1 MKSTHRT
8 TLAPV
13 AFTSDLDPNGCERA
27 GARCLKMPRSLHR
40 GERADS
46 WIIAASLTFALL
58 LAAAQP
64 VAAMQEPHG
73 GEAGL
78 RQYNSAAGLLN
89 RGLFEMAEGEY
100 RQFLA
105 ANGAHEK
112 AVLARYGLAV
122 CLYRQQKYD
131 DAVTELTALVAIG
144 RFEFSAEVQAMVGHS
159 HLARER
165 YAEAVAA
172 FDALLKKHGKTELA
186 ADALAGKIEAL
197 HHLGQTEETL
207 REAQSFVKTWPDSPL
222 RERTD
227 FFLGLALTAKSDPA
241 AAASHFESYV
251 VRFGKSPLAGQ
262 AMLLAAQCHHRAGH
276 LDAAA
281 PLYEKVLAGKSEALE
296 CEALLG
302 LGRLLQQK
310 GQPEAAAAKL
320 DQLLKQQAPPAIAS
334 AARLYRGLVW
344 IDLGKFD
351 RALEQLEQVVAN
363 DAEWADD
370 AAYWSAKCR
379 LRSGEFADAAERLAR
394 AIERFPKSALL
405 AEMSY
410 DRAVALVQA
419 QKREEALPLIEKFR
433 RDFPEHALASDALH
447 LQAVVSHELGHYDE
461 SGKFCRE
468 FLKRFPK
475 HNSAA
480 SVAFVSAENEF
491 LSGHLETAEKG
502 YRGFLDNYAD
512 HAQAAQ
518 ARYRLGMTL
527 YRLQKFD
534 EAAPLLAQAANGDN
548 GAKGFESSLLV
559 LGDMDFQRGEWKIA
573 EQHYAEY
580 LKRGADLP
588 GAEDALLKLAMTRQ
602 RQGRHEDAA
611 RDYEELLRRFP
622 KGKLRAT
629 ALFERGQCLAALN
642 RDEDAARVFGELVAD
657 NADASLSAYALQ
669 HLGVL
674 ASRRGEHEK
683 AAEFFRDAASRT
695 TDVAVKAQTLY
706 QQGQALFSAGKY
718 EEAEE
723 SLMQF
728 LKTNADHEQAP
739 AAAANRAIA
748 LARLNRTQEALKAMD
763 RAQERYGAKL
773 DAPTRQSLLYD
784 RAWCLRAEG
793 RAEEAGKAYEQ
804 IISDSHASGS
814 VLTHALLE
822 LAELEADAKH
832 NDRAVQLLRRLS
844 DMEKPDEKSVADD
857 VLEPA
862 WYRLGVCE
870 HQLGQYVESAQT
882 LNRLIERFPQSKLL
896 PSALYFCGDACFKSG
911 KHDQAIQ
918 FLTRLVEST
927 PADEAAPAGRL
938 RLGEALAAVQ
948 RWAKSEQAFAD
959 YLDRCKDGAQRYQ
972 ALFGLGWA
980 RENQGRHEEAMNAYR
995 QVVASHEGPTAAR
1008 AQFQIG
1014 ECLFAQ
1020 NKLEDAV
1027 REFLKVDILYAY
1039 PEWSAAALYE
1049 AGQCFEKL
1057 NKPQEA
1063 RAQFKAVVEK
1073 FGGTQWAKLASK
1085 RMAGD
1090 AGKMASGRD
1099 N

>member
-1 MKSTHRT
+1 MKPIHRT
-8 TLAPV
+8 TPASIPATIDSKPNRRARLA
-13 AFTSDLDPNGCERA
+13 
-27 GARCLKMPRSLHR
+27 
-40 GERADS
+40 S
-46 WIIAASLTFALL
+46 WIIAPSLTIALL
-58 LAAAQP
+58 VAAAQP
-64 VAAMQEPHG
+64 TAAVQETNG
-73 GEAGL
+73 DGAAL

-112 AVLARYGLAV
+112 AALARYGLAL

-131 DAVTELTALVAIG
+131 DAVTELTALAANG
-144 RFEFSAEVQAMVGHS
+144 RFEFAIEVHAMLGQS
-159 HLARER
+159 HLARGR

-172 FDALLKKHGKTELA
+172 FDALLKKHGQHELA

-197 HHLGQTEETL
+197 HHLGQPEETL
-207 REAQSFVKTWPDSPL
+207 REAQTFAKAWPDSPL

-227 FFLGLALTAKSDPA
+227 FFLGLALTAKADPA
-241 AAASHFESYV
+241 AAASHFENYLG
-251 VRFGKSPLAGQ
+251 RFGKGSLAGQ

-276 LDAAA
+276 LEAAA
-281 PLYEKVLAGKSEALE
+281 PLYENVLAGKPEALE

-320 DQLLKQQAPPAIAS
+320 DLLLKRQAPPAVAS

-344 IDLGKFD
+344 MDLGKFD
-351 RALEQLEQVVAN
+351 RALEQFEQIGAN

-379 LRSGEFADAAERLAR
+379 LRSGEFADAAARLAR
-394 AIERFPKSALL
+394 AIEMFPKSALL
-405 AEMSY
+405 PEMSY
-410 DRAVALVQA
+410 DRTVALVQG
-419 QKREEALPLIEKFR
+419 QKREEALPLLQNFR
-433 RDFPEHALASDALH
+433 RDFPDHALEADALH
-447 LQAVVSHELGHYDE
+447 LQAAVSHELGHYDE

-468 FLKRFPK
+468 FLKRFLK
-475 HNSAA
+475 HDSAA
-480 SVAFVSAENEF
+480 SVTFVSAENEF
-491 LSGHLETAEKG
+491 LSGHLESAEKE
-502 YRGFLDNYAD
+502 YRGFLERFAN
-512 HAQAAQ
+512 HAQAPQ

-534 EAAPLLAQAANGDN
+534 EAAPLLAQAASGDN

-559 LGDMDFQRGEWKIA
+559 LGDMDFQRGEWKTA

-580 LKRGADLP
+580 LKQGADLQ

-611 RDYEELLRRFP
+611 RDYEEMLRRFP
-622 KGKLRAT
+622 KGKNRAT
-629 ALFERGQCLAALN
+629 AQFERGQCLAALN
-642 RDEDAARVFGELVAD
+642 RDEDAARAFGELVAE

-695 TDVAVKAQTLY
+695 TDAAVKAQTLY

-718 EEAEE
+718 EEAEA
-723 SLMQF
+723 SLGQF
-728 LKTNADHEQAP
+728 LKTHADHAQAP

-793 RAEEAGKAYEQ
+793 RAEEAGNTYEQ
-804 IISDSHASGS
+804 MISDSQASGS
-814 VLTHALLE
+814 LVAHALLE
-822 LAELEADAKH
+822 LAELKADAKH
-832 NDRAVQLLRRLS
+832 DVRAVELLRRLS
-844 DMEKPDEKSVADD
+844 AMEKSDEKSVTEE

-870 HQLGQYVESAQT
+870 HQLEQYIESAQT

-911 KHDQAIQ
+911 KHDAAIQ
-918 FLTRLVEST
+918 YLTRLVESA

-959 YLDRCKDGAQRYQ
+959 YLDHCKDGAQRYQ

-980 RENQGRHEEAMNAYR
+980 RENQGRHEEAMSAYR
-995 QVVASHEGPTAAR
+995 QVVATHDGPTAAR

-1020 NKLEDAV
+1020 NKLDDAV
-1027 REFLKVDILYAY
+1027 RELLKVDILYAY

-1049 AGQCFEKL
+1049 AGQCFEKMS
-1057 NKPQEA
+1057 KPQEA
-1063 RAQFKAVVEK
+1063 RAQFKAVVDK
-1073 FGGTQWAKLASK
+1073 FGDTQWAKLAAK
-1085 RMAGD
+1085 RMASDGE
-1090 AGKMASGRD
+1090 KIASGRD